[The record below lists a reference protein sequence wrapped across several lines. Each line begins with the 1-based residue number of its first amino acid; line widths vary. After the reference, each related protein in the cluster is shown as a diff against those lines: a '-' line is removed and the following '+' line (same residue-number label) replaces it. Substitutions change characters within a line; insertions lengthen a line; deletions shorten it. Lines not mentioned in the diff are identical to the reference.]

1 MLKFFF
7 MFDTDGDLSRA
18 RKLTAT
24 DDVKVAAEPP
34 IADYANMVDQS
45 DDEIRFW
52 IDAQL
57 AATSC
62 LVVLIGQNT
71 ANQRWVKYAIGMARQ
86 LELPMIG
93 VAIDKLTDDGGNQ
106 GVVGPNPFTNAGM
119 SARAISALEIY
130 EPPFTTSSFARAH
143 IRYGLPEW
151 VETAI
156 RENRLRRE
164 SRVRRQGHQA
174 GSERHEAS

>member
-24 DDVKVAAEPP
+24 DDVKVTAEPP
-34 IADYANMVDQS
+34 IADYASMVDQS

-164 SRVRRQGHQA
+164 SRVRRHGREA